1 MEISFSLFILTPTLP
16 NLPSSYIDMIMTLC
30 RMQCNL
36 EKNNKCHKRKVKDGY
51 SPLALAILDG
61 DRTFMTIFV
70 SLSFD
75 LFVFFVFVFVFVKK
89 KENEKKGKTSYLN
102 DDGYSQLALAI
113 LKKKMSKIK
122 IKPEPLLLFLCR

>member
-1 MEISFSLFILTPTLP
+1 
-16 NLPSSYIDMIMTLC
+16 
-30 RMQCNL
+30 MQFG
-36 EKNNKCHKRKVKDGY
+36 KKNKCHKRKVKDDY
-51 SPLALAILDG
+51 SPLALA
-61 DRTFMTIFV
+61 FMTVFV

-113 LKKKMSKIK
+113 LKKKCQK
-122 IKPEPLLLFLCR
+122 